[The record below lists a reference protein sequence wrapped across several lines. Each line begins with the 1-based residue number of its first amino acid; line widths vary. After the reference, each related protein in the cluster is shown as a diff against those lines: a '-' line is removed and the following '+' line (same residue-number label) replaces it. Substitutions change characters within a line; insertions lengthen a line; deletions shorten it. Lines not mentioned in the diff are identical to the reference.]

1 MYAINYEDI
10 FKTILIIILFI
21 VIILLIFVTTNPGYL
36 KKLFCSFCENK
47 IVEGFTSDCY
57 KCIIIPSIGSI
68 YNNNGINNIKN
79 DIMLRTETDTDN
91 VIPTNGDSY
100 NLYKDS
106 LQDASYVFCSWKTP
120 SNNPEVKNWFTD
132 CSYIND
138 TSCCLINDTSY
149 SDFYNNN
156 YLLDNSY
163 NKKYYGIV
171 FKFNVKNSIKIG
183 DQRDMEFNPEL
194 NPKNHNMYNLSTYS
208 FESALNG
215 DKFVDNRFE
224 YISTS
229 KKFTINQDNSGNIK
243 KGINCFGEIVDISY
257 NNSLLNT
264 CNLSSQNLVDE
275 IGLNNVINLQENQE
289 LCWKIGSQYGE
300 ISMNE
305 YCEISNVNLSDC
317 QKLYLPIPGKQDTI
331 KSLFDKNSLYT
342 GATNTMAS
350 PLLTEQVQSHLQ
362 NVTDNLVKQFTDKI
376 DSINTNLGKA
386 EYPNIGNPTYLN
398 IGTCNNNSPYVYN
411 SNCANSENT
420 QSGKFLYQY
429 QCYPSLTGEFTD
441 CGPQGYQ
448 SNIEF

>member
-21 VIILLIFVTTNPGYL
+21 VIIVLIFITSNPGYL

-47 IVEGFTSDCY
+47 IVEGFNKDCY
-57 KCIIIPSIGSI
+57 RCIITPSIGSL
-68 YNNNGINNIKN
+68 YNKNFIDNNI
-79 DIMLRTETDTDN
+79 IYRTGLDASN
-91 VIPTNGDSY
+91 VIPTDGDSY

-106 LQDASYVFCSWKTP
+106 VEDISYVFCSWKT
-120 SNNPEVKNWFTD
+120 SNNNPEIKNWFSN
-132 CSYIND
+132 CSYMND
-138 TSCCLINDTSY
+138 TSCCLINDIYYT
-149 SDFYNNN
+149 DFYNSN

-163 NKKYYGIV
+163 NEKYHGIV
-171 FKFNVKNSIKIG
+171 FKVDILNNIYTYTQSINNSSFING
-183 DQRDMEFNPEL
+183 RF
-194 NPKNHNMYNLSTYS
+194 TYYRQDVS
-208 FESALNG
+208 LPN
-215 DKFVDNRFE
+215 
-224 YISTS
+224 IQ
-229 KKFTINQDNSGNIK
+229 QDNTTNIYKIITCSG
-243 KGINCFGEIVDISY
+243 ETLDISY
-257 NNSLLNT
+257 NKSLLNT
-264 CNLSSQNLVDE
+264 CNLSSQTLIDNV
-275 IGLNNVINLQENQE
+275 GLNNVINLQKDQE

-305 YCEISNVNLSDC
+305 YCEISNVNLTDC

-331 KSLFDKNSLYT
+331 KSLFDKNSLYS

-350 PLLTEQVQSHLQ
+350 PLLTEEVQSHLQ
-362 NVTDNLVKQFTDKI
+362 DVTDNLVKQFTDKI

-411 SNCANSENT
+411 SNCVNSKNT
-420 QSGKFLYQY
+420 QSGNFLYQY